1 MSNSTKTLRQYLSL
15 IPIGGMFRIP
25 DFQRGYIW
33 GKPRTDGKPNSVEY
47 LLGTLLEGYEND
59 TDIFLQGIT
68 YTRPAKDVAEII
80 DGQQR
85 TTFLYLLLKYL
96 KYEGPFIISYTIR
109 RESNKFL
116 EDYKGQESIVE
127 DPDCKFQ
134 DIFFFNRTIRII
146 HERLSAINNFSIDAF
161 RDYLLDHVRMLCIEI
176 SPDKAEVI
184 FTMMNGNKAVMKQE
198 ELIKAEI
205 LRRASLPS
213 EEIKEIESRDIRGR
227 MAREWDEWL
236 HWWNR
241 PDVAEFYMSGEH
253 PLGWLIPL
261 YLGNAKVSFEV
272 FRKKI
277 EKDSS
282 NKIKEAKELFRTL
295 RLLQRQL
302 QDAFS
307 NPISYNYIGAILRSK
322 TSEAERFTFLR
333 WFFNQKDET
342 LISDKMNS
350 LRRYFDLSIIRCN
363 HEDIVMSGRDWQKKV
378 DECIADFYDKLNSD
392 DVYRESYEDGARWL
406 LRCNIIE
413 DCRQEDNKGR
423 KFNFKIWNNRSLEHI
438 YPKSKFGHRDAKNT
452 DTILDY
458 KDEPIPDDKGIEI
471 MRGNPEDA
479 DYVNEHSIGNLVL
492 IYGKDNSSF
501 GTKTFEGKKDSFF
514 KTGEDYR
521 YFESRHLIHTIS
533 VFASSQWGRNEII
546 ARCAKEVNDFDKTY
560 SVYKSLL
567 TDSIANE

>member
-1 MSNSTKTLRQYLSL
+1 MSNSTKTLRNYLALVPS
-15 IPIGGMFRIP
+15 GGVFRIP

-33 GKPRTDGKPNSVEY
+33 GKPRTDGKLNSVEY
-47 LLGTLLEGYEND
+47 LLGTLLEGYENK

-68 YTRPAKDVAEII
+68 YTRPTDEVVEII

-96 KYEGPFIISYTIR
+96 KYGGPFIISYTIR
-109 RESNKFL
+109 QESNDFL
-116 EDYKGQESIVE
+116 KNYEGQELIVE

-134 DIFFFNRTIRII
+134 DIFFFKRTIRII
-146 HERLSAINNFSIDAF
+146 HERLSAINNFSTDAF

-176 SPDKAEVI
+176 SPDRAEVI

-205 LRRASLPS
+205 LRRASLPT

-241 PDVAEFYMSGEH
+241 LDVAEFYMSGEH

-261 YLGNAKVSFEV
+261 YLGNAKVTFEA
-272 FRKKI
+272 FHKKI
-277 EKDSS
+277 EKGSS

-307 NPISYNYIGAILRSK
+307 NPISFNYIGAILRSK
-322 TSEAERFTFLR
+322 TSEADRFTFLR
-333 WFFNQKDET
+333 WFFSQKEGT
-342 LISDKMNS
+342 LTSDKMDS

-363 HEDIVMSGRDWQKKV
+363 HEDIVKRSSEWQKKI
-378 DECIADFYDKLNSD
+378 DECITDFYEKLSSD
-392 DVYRESYEDGARWL
+392 DVYMKSYDDGARWL

-413 DCRQEDNKGR
+413 DCMQEDNKGR

-438 YPKSKFGHRDAKNT
+438 YPKSKFGHLDTKNP
-452 DTILDY
+452 DNILDY
-458 KDEPIPDDKGIEI
+458 KDDPFPEGEGPEI
-471 MRGNPEDA
+471 MRGNPGDA

-492 IYGKDNSSF
+492 LYGKDNSSF
-501 GTKTFEGKKDSFF
+501 GAKPFEGKKDSFF
-514 KTGEDYR
+514 QTGENYR
-521 YFESRHLIHTIS
+521 HFESRHLIHTIS
-533 VFASSQWGRNEII
+533 VFASSQWGRKEII
-546 ARCAKEVNDFDKTY
+546 ARCAKEVNDFDKAY
-560 SVYKSLL
+560 SVYKSSQ
-567 TDSIANE
+567 TDNVAHE